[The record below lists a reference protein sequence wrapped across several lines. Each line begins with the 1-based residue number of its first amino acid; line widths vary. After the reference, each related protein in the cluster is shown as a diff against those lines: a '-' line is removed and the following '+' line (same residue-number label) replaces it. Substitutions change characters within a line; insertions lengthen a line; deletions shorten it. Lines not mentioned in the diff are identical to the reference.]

1 MTQSTNPGDGSSVA
15 FSDLGL
21 SEAVLEAVESL
32 GYEQPTPVQAQ
43 AIPYA
48 LEGRDLLAAAQTGT
62 GKTAAF
68 LLPTMSRLERA
79 ERHRGPKMLIVTPTR
94 ELAQQIADV
103 CTMIEKH
110 THHRS
115 YTVVG
120 GVGYEPQKAALRRGL
135 DILVATPGRLV
146 DLIEQGEAHLGDVEV
161 LVLDEADRMLDMGFL
176 PAMRK
181 IVAQTPSSRQTLL
194 FSATLDEDAIGGI
207 RDLVSEP
214 AVVEIAH
221 KGTVAETIDQ
231 FALPV
236 SLEAKNALLA
246 EVLQHEGPQ
255 RVIVFCRTK
264 HRADAAC
271 RRLRRAGIS
280 CAPIHG
286 DRSQNQRERTL
297 RAFRDGSTDVLV
309 ATDVLARGIDVS
321 DVRYVVN
328 FDVPVDAED
337 YIHRIGRTG
346 RAGEAGWALTFVTEN
361 DCDELYAA
369 EKLMGM
375 IVPPFEP
382 SYGLELGDKP
392 VELDPNRDPEDWR
405 PLGKKAR
412 KKREEAR
419 KAASAAARK
428 RALAKPRAEK
438 SEKLA
443 ESDRG
448 SERPARAAGKPAR
461 ASKAEKKDAKPR
473 RAGSAKLTRREV
485 AELELETEGERRQR
499 SRGGRRGGSGRR
511 GNAGQGR
518 DGRTQQG
525 GRNAQQRGAEPRGSR
540 GGQQGGRGKQQRRRV
555 GDRAGRQR
563 GIY

>member
-1 MTQSTNPGDGSSVA
+1 MTQSTNPGDGTAVA

-21 SEAVLEAVESL
+21 SEAVLKAVETL

-43 AIPYA
+43 AIPYV

-68 LLPTMSRLERA
+68 LLPTMSRLGHA

-103 CTMIEKH
+103 CATIEGR

-146 DLIEQGEAHLGDVEV
+146 DLIEQGEAHLDDVEV

-181 IVAQTPSSRQTLL
+181 IVDQTPSSRQTLL
-194 FSATLDEDAIGGI
+194 LSATLDEDAIGGI
-207 RDLVSEP
+207 RDLVSDP

-221 KGTVAETIDQ
+221 KGSVAETIDQ

-236 SLEAKNALLA
+236 SLEAKNALLP
-246 EVLQHEGPQ
+246 EVLEQEGPK

-264 HRADAAC
+264 HRADACC
-271 RRLRRAGIS
+271 RRLRRANIS

-286 DRSQNQRERTL
+286 DRSQNQRERAL
-297 RAFRDGSTDVLV
+297 RAFRDGSCDVLV

-337 YIHRIGRTG
+337 YIHRIGQIG
-346 RAGEAGWALTFVTEN
+346 RAHV
-361 DCDELYAA
+361 
-369 EKLMGM
+369 
-375 IVPPFEP
+375 
-382 SYGLELGDKP
+382 
-392 VELDPNRDPEDWR
+392 
-405 PLGKKAR
+405 
-412 KKREEAR
+412 
-419 KAASAAARK
+419 
-428 RALAKPRAEK
+428 
-438 SEKLA
+438 
-443 ESDRG
+443 
-448 SERPARAAGKPAR
+448 
-461 ASKAEKKDAKPR
+461 
-473 RAGSAKLTRREV
+473 
-485 AELELETEGERRQR
+485 
-499 SRGGRRGGSGRR
+499 
-511 GNAGQGR
+511 
-518 DGRTQQG
+518 
-525 GRNAQQRGAEPRGSR
+525 
-540 GGQQGGRGKQQRRRV
+540 
-555 GDRAGRQR
+555 
-563 GIY
+563 

>member
-1 MTQSTNPGDGSSVA
+1 MTQSTNPGDGTPAA

-21 SEAVLEAVESL
+21 SEAVLKAVETL

-43 AIPYA
+43 AIPYV

-68 LLPTMSRLERA
+68 LLPTMSRLGHS

-103 CTMIEKH
+103 CATIEGR

-146 DLIEQGEAHLGDVEV
+146 DLIEQGEAHLDDVEV

-181 IVAQTPSSRQTLL
+181 IVGQTPSSRQTLL

-207 RDLVSEP
+207 RDLVTDP
-214 AVVEIAH
+214 AIVEIAH
-221 KGTVAETIDQ
+221 KGSVAETIDQ

-236 SLEAKNALLA
+236 SLEAKNALLP
-246 EVLQHEGPQ
+246 EVLKHEGPK

-271 RRLRRAGIS
+271 RRLRRANIS

-286 DRSQNQRERTL
+286 DRSQNQRERAL
-297 RAFRDGSTDVLV
+297 RAFRDGSCDVLV

-369 EKLMGM
+369 EKLMGK

-382 SYGLELGDKP
+382 SYELELGDKP

-419 KAASAAARK
+419 KAATAAARK

-443 ESDRG
+443 EH
-448 SERPARAAGKPAR
+448 EKPAKGEAKKAGKATKA
-461 ASKAEKKDAKPR
+461 ASKKAQRP
-473 RAGSAKLTRREV
+473 GSAKLTRREV

-499 SRGGRRGGSGRR
+499 NRGGRRS
-511 GNAGQGR
+511 GQGR
-518 DGRTQQG
+518 RNNGDQGRDARQQQG
-525 GRNAQQRGAEPRGSR
+525 GRSAQQDRREQPANRRQRPGGGK
-540 GGQQGGRGKQQRRRV
+540 GGQHRRV